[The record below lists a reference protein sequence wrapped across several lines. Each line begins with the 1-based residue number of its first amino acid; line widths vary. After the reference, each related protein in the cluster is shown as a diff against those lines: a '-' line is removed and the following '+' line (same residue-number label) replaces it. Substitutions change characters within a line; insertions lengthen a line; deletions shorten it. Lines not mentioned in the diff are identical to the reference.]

1 MPPVNEEASEPG
13 LPSAPFNSYGVS
25 RRAEP
30 NKWAPRSLVLVYV
43 VSSVH
48 YGNHRVTQLSASPS
62 TARTIHADER
72 LHQFL
77 LLVSRERH
85 VVVII

>member
-1 MPPVNEEASEPG
+1 M
-13 LPSAPFNSYGVS
+13 
-25 RRAEP
+25 
-30 NKWAPRSLVLVYV
+30 LVYV
-43 VSSVH
+43 VASVH
-48 YGNHRVTQLSASPS
+48 YGDYSVAQLSASPS
-62 TARTIHADER
+62 TTYTLHVDER